1 MQRTLAT
8 LKCPLHYFSAVFSLL
23 SCRGCDIGCIAN
35 LATKTVCLLWLQHN
49 YWHKKIINATSVYHN
64 WIRALSRKLVKAR
77 VFWSFSGVCP
87 YDAWEVYSSQKFKLS
102 LCGVICLDGNCTV
115 VSQNVRML
123 PEQMHSSLARNTC
136 NSLWSSKYGKRLRSA
151 EKYMPYR
158 KSSEKAMYAFYVT
171 GLPLL
176 QLSSLCSYYHAVVD

>member
-1 MQRTLAT
+1 MQQVFTTAEFGRFRENSW
-8 LKCPLHYFSAVFSLL
+8 KREFSEV
-23 SCRGCDIGCIAN
+23 
-35 LATKTVCLLWLQHN
+35 
-49 YWHKKIINATSVYHN
+49 
-64 WIRALSRKLVKAR
+64 LVEF
-77 VFWSFSGVCP
+77 VHMM
-87 YDAWEVYSSQKFKLS
+87 AWEVYSSQKFKLS
-102 LCGVICLDGNCTV
+102 LCGGICLDGNCTV

-123 PEQMHSSLARNTC
+123 PEQMHSSLARKPC